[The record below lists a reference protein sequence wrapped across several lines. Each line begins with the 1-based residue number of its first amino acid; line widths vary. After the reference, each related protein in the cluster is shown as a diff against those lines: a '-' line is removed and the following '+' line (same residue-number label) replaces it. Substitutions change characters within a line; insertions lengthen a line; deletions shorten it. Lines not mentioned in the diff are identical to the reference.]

1 MTNTT
6 KTITAAA
13 IAATAS
19 AAITYM
25 ATTCRPAVDVPTG
38 SDRVTVQV
46 TGNGWTWSGHADTLE
61 GIQPTDSFA
70 LLDPETGA
78 QWIIS
83 K

>member
-1 MTNTT
+1 MNNTAR
-6 KTITAAA
+6 TITAAA

-19 AAITYM
+19 AAITYT
-25 ATTCRPAVDVPTG
+25 ATTYRPAVNLPTG
-38 SDRVTVQV
+38 SDHVTVQV
-46 TGNGWTWSGHADTLE
+46 TGNGWTFTGHADTLE
-61 GIQPTDSFA
+61 GIQPTDSFT